1 MNYST
6 SSFPYEN
13 RWKMSSSISQMV
25 PGVSSWAGTSPRSHS
40 GSSSAGTLHHQGLAL
55 KLAHRNPNEGILRKA
70 LWGGDTWSQF
80 RCSGDSASGVQ
91 GVDARRLCSVSL
103 TKCTHETNT
112 FQAGARRMALA
123 YFLTAQGEGRQL
135 NGCHGSFSHHLE
147 MCSREKIVTSDYT
160 YRGFANLTLPVL
172 NFYCRHRSFSV
183 REESFLHDEKGKYN
197 KWMLQKCCYLLLWN
211 RLKLSITW

>member
-103 TKCTHETNT
+103 TKCTHQTNT

-147 MCSREKIVTSDYT
+147 MCRVEK
-160 YRGFANLTLPVL
+160 
-172 NFYCRHRSFSV
+172 
-183 REESFLHDEKGKYN
+183 
-197 KWMLQKCCYLLLWN
+197 
-211 RLKLSITW
+211 KLSLLTTHTEDLQTWLYLFWIFIAGIDLSPFERRASCMMRRENTTNGCFKNVAIYFCETDWN